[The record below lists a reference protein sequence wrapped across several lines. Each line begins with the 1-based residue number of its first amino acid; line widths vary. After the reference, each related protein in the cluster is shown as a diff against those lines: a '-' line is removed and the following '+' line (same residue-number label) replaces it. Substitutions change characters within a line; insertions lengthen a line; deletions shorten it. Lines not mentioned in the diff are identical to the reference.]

1 MAAFYTPKQYH
12 DIGLKT
18 IHLLRSTYAH
28 AEGEVELP
36 PTMLALVA
44 TAVRLDSLVSSCL
57 EPRGI
62 QLRIQ
67 ILMLF

>member
-18 IHLLRSTYAH
+18 IHLLRSTYAR

-44 TAVRLDSLVSSCL
+44 TAVCLASSCL
-57 EPRGI
+57 EPCGI
-62 QLRIQ
+62 QLQIQ
-67 ILMLF
+67 ILMLS